1 MGSNKVSIVGKE
13 VEQLKVSSRIEPV
26 LERVLTGRA
35 TPEVAVNLLD
45 ISEYELGVLLRALI
59 RQRSKEQRWEFTD

>member
-1 MGSNKVSIVGKE
+1 MKKKASIVSQE

-35 TPEVAVNLLD
+35 TPEVAVSLLD

-59 RQRSKEQRWEFTD
+59 RQRSNEQRWEYTD